1 MVVKKCRLIGPPL
14 CVSSSSIASRIKKM
28 YLDSKGNCVLP
39 NPEADSFVVKD
50 TH

>member
-1 MVVKKCRLIGPPL
+1 MVVKKCRLICPPL
-14 CVSSSSIASRIKKM
+14 CISSSSFASRIKM